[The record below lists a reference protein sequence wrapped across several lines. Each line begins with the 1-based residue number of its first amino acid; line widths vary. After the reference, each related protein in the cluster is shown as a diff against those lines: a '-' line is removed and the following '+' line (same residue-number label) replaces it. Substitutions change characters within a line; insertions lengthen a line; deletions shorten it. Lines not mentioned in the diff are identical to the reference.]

1 MSSSSS
7 SSSKTAKTT
16 AATSAEEEELL
27 QFSSTSK
34 TPEMWKSISSAIMTI
49 VDEAPFEVSQEGIKF
64 RSMDPSHI
72 ALVDINWPSS
82 AFEKFECPSTIR
94 FGVRID
100 EFSKILRRTNSND
113 SVEISILQDS
123 RLNIKTTGSGYLRNY
138 KINLIETGG
147 NPSSTPLPQMTFDS
161 KIVLGHEI
169 FEKMLNDIAVTS
181 EQITIE
187 STTTNPHHSPKE
199 GDNSTATFSGSS
211 DKGEV
216 RVTIDKHTNNNEN
229 IHEIDVKENSKSSY
243 MLDYVSKIVRSVSSS
258 SSSQSNLV
266 TIIERS
272 TQKQLRLEFT
282 LPDTVKLQ
290 FYLAPRIQED

>member
-1 MSSSSS
+1 MSSSSSS
-7 SSSKTAKTT
+7 SSSKTAKTST
-16 AATSAEEEELL
+16 AAKSAEESL
-27 QFSSTSK
+27 QFSSITK

-49 VDEAPFEVSQEGIKF
+49 VDEAHFEVSQEGIKF

-82 AFEKFECPSTIR
+82 SFEKFECPSTIR

-123 RLNIKTTGSGYLRNY
+123 RLNIKTIGSGYLRNY
-138 KINLIETGG
+138 KMNLIETGG

-169 FEKMLNDIAVTS
+169 FEKILNDIAVVS

-187 STTTNPHHSPKE
+187 STTNARHSPKE
-199 GDNSTATFSGSS
+199 EDDNKITIFSGSS

-216 RVTIDKHTNNNEN
+216 KVTIDKHINNSEN

-243 MLDYVSKIVRSVSSS
+243 MLDYISKIMRSVSS

-266 TIIERS
+266 TIIEHS
-272 TQKQLRLEFT
+272 TKKPLRLEFT
-282 LPDTVKLQ
+282 LPDAVKLQ

>member
-49 VDEAPFEVSQEGIKF
+49 VDEAHFEVSQEGIKF

-82 AFEKFECPSTIR
+82 AFEKFYCPSTIN

-100 EFSKILRRTNSND
+100 EFSKIIRRANSND
-113 SVEISILQDS
+113 SVEISISQDS
-123 RLNIKTTGSGYLRNY
+123 RLSIKTTGSGYLRNY
-138 KINLIETGG
+138 KMNLIETGA

-161 KIVLGHEI
+161 KILLGYEI
-169 FEKMLNDIAVTS
+169 FEKMLNDIAVAS

-187 STTTNPHHSPKE
+187 STINPHSPKE
-199 GDNSTATFSGSS
+199 EEDNKT
-211 DKGEV
+211 
-216 RVTIDKHTNNNEN
+216 TI
-229 IHEIDVKENSKSSY
+229 
-243 MLDYVSKIVRSVSSS
+243 
-258 SSSQSNLV
+258 
-266 TIIERS
+266 
-272 TQKQLRLEFT
+272 
-282 LPDTVKLQ
+282 
-290 FYLAPRIQED
+290 

>member
-1 MSSSSS
+1 MSSSS

-16 AATSAEEEELL
+16 AAKSAEEL
-27 QFSSTSK
+27 QFSSITK

-49 VDEAPFEVSQEGIKF
+49 VDEPHFEVSQEGIKF

-100 EFSKILRRTNSND
+100 EFSKILRRTNSTD

-138 KINLIETGG
+138 KMNLIETGAT

-169 FEKMLNDIAVTS
+169 FEKILNDIAVAS

-187 STTTNPHHSPKE
+187 STTTNPHHSPKKE
-199 GDNSTATFSGSS
+199 EDNSTAIFSGSS

-216 RVTIDKHTNNNEN
+216 RVTIEKHTNNNEN

-258 SSSQSNLV
+258 SSQSNLV
-266 TIIERS
+266 TIIEHS
-272 TQKQLRLEFT
+272 TKKPLRLEFT

>member
-1 MSSSSS
+1 
-7 SSSKTAKTT
+7 
-16 AATSAEEEELL
+16 
-27 QFSSTSK
+27 
-34 TPEMWKSISSAIMTI
+34 MTI
-49 VDEAPFEVSQEGIKF
+49 VDEAHFEVSQEGIKF

-100 EFSKILRRTNSND
+100 EFSKILRRTNSTD

-138 KINLIETGG
+138 KMNLIETGAT

-169 FEKMLNDIAVTS
+169 FEKILNDIAVAS

-199 GDNSTATFSGSS
+199 EEDNSTAIFSGSS

-266 TIIERS
+266 TIIEHS
-272 TQKQLRLEFT
+272 TKKPLRLEFT